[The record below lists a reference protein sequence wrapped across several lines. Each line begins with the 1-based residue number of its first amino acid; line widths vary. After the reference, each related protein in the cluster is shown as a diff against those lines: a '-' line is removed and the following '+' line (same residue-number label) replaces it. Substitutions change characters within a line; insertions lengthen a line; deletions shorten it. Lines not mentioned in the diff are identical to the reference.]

1 MALSIALIRGG
12 GVSVGISEPQG
23 CRTAQDHPRR
33 HAITVCVA
41 DLPVEE
47 GVRLSEPDPLT
58 SFHTLLILVSVF
70 AMQGMPTTMPRSLGT
85 EAVAPTCGRRRQ
97 LIQGDGLDSESA
109 AYLATSLADALEE
122 LHRDHRSL
130 DRRIRWG
137 QG

>member
-1 MALSIALIRGG
+1 MALSIALISGG
-12 GVSVGISEPQG
+12 GVSVGISESQG

-70 AMQGMPTTMPRSLGT
+70 AMQGMPTTMPRSLGNL
-85 EAVAPTCGRRRQ
+85 RRSLRSAAADAR
-97 LIQGDGLDSESA
+97 LIKPDGLDSESA

-122 LHRDHRSL
+122 LASASA
-130 DRRIRWG
+130 
-137 QG
+137 QP